1 MEQDKEEM
9 FTVTLKFKDWNLL
22 GNLLLQAPLEI
33 ARIPY
38 DELNHQIMLQQEERK
53 NKEL

>member
-9 FTVTLKFKDWNLL
+9 FTVTLKFKDWNLF

-33 ARIPY
+33 ARVPY

>member
-9 FTVTLKFKDWNLL
+9 FTVTLKFKDWDLFAR
-22 GNLLLQAPLEI
+22 LLLQAPLEV

-38 DELNHQIMLQQEERK
+38 DELNRQIILQQEERK
-53 NKEL
+53 NKDL